1 MPSKERETGQ
11 HTNASTQGM
20 HDAVLTVL
28 IVVLLAV
35 VLLAV
40 VLRDGLMLTLAFM
53 PSLSVVLLAVVMVR
67 TQLKAA

>member
-11 HTNASTQGM
+11 HANTSAQGM
-20 HDAVLTVL
+20 HDSVLAVL

-40 VLRDGLMLTLAFM
+40 VFRDRLMLTLAFM
-53 PSLSVVLLAVVMVR
+53 LSVVLLAVGMVR